1 MMKTRLNY
9 FQHANNATQ
18 ALSGFAPYLAKS
30 PLDKSLLELIYFRVS
45 QINGC
50 AFCLDMHTK
59 ELRALGEEEHRLFV
73 MDAWREAPFYSD
85 RERAALAFAEALTTV
100 NLGHVSD
107 EVYDAAAAQFSEGE
121 LIDLVIAIVAI
132 NSYNRLNIA
141 FGSPMPVG
149 SYKVGMFAAKH

>member
-1 MMKTRLNY
+1 MKNRLNY
-9 FQHANNATQ
+9 FKGANNPLQ

-45 QINGC
+45 QINSC

-59 ELRALGEEEHRLFV
+59 ELRAMGEEEHRLYV

-85 RERAALAFAEALTTV
+85 RERAALAFAEALTKVSTG
-100 NLGHVSD
+100 NVSD
-107 EVYDAAAAQFSEGE
+107 EVYNAAAAQFSEGE
-121 LIDLVIAIVAI
+121 LVDLAIAIVAI
-132 NSYNRLNIA
+132 NGYNRLNIA

-149 SYKVGMFAAKH
+149 TYKVGQFAEKN

>member
-1 MMKTRLNY
+1 MKKRLNY
-9 FQHANNATQ
+9 FQVANNALQ

-45 QINGC
+45 QINSC

-59 ELRALGEEEHRLFV
+59 ELRAMGEEEHRLYL

-85 RERAALAFAEALTTV
+85 RERAALAFAEALTKVSTG
-100 NLGHVSD
+100 NVSD
-107 EVYDAAAAQFSEGE
+107 EVYNAAAAQFSEGE
-121 LIDLVIAIVAI
+121 LVDLAIAIVAI

-149 SYKVGMFAAKH
+149 TYKVGQFAAKN

>member
-1 MMKTRLNY
+1 MKKRLNY
-9 FQHANNATQ
+9 FQVANNALQ
-18 ALSGFAPYLAKS
+18 ALNGFAPYLAKS

-45 QINGC
+45 QINSC

-59 ELRALGEEEHRLFV
+59 ELRAMGEEEHRLYL

-85 RERAALAFAEALTTV
+85 RERAALAFAEALTKVSTG
-100 NLGHVSD
+100 NVSD
-107 EVYDAAAAQFSEGE
+107 EVYNAAAAQFSEGE
-121 LIDLVIAIVAI
+121 LVDLAIAIVAI

-149 SYKVGMFAAKH
+149 TYKVGQFAAKN